1 MPDIRELIG
10 QVAARN
16 NIRVDE
22 DDPIFAVGTI
32 NRLMLE
38 EAVEDLIKRIRA
50 VNVQPTVKIPAGY
63 KLNVRVNRDI
73 LFDEPYRPTQS
84 PEGSIRDSIRTEQRS
99 R

>member
-1 MPDIRELIG
+1 VPEIRELIG

-38 EAVEDLIKRIRA
+38 EAIEDLMKRIRA
-50 VNVQPTVKIPAGY
+50 VIKEFEATLDRMVEIHATT
-63 KLNVRVNRDI
+63 RR
-73 LFDEPYRPTQS
+73 R
-84 PEGSIRDSIRTEQRS
+84 
-99 R
+99 